1 MHAARW
7 TALIAVVL
15 VVMMSD
21 HHGASAA
28 EVTVDVGSKRFT
40 ESYILGEILTRVAAR
55 DGTARGRH
63 KPGLGNTGIVFAALT
78 SGAIDLY
85 AEYTGTIAHE
95 LLKDPGLRE
104 LDALNRALDRY
115 GLVALVPLG
124 FNNTYALAMREED
137 AAKRGISKIS
147 DLAAHK
153 DLRFGLSQEFV
164 HRKDG
169 WPALAAGY
177 GFSARPRGIDHGLAY
192 EALASAQVDV
202 IDMYSTDAKQVRYR
216 LRVLDDDRKVFP
228 AYEAVVLVRKDL
240 QTRAPGA
247 WSSLQTLAG
256 ALNARTMTAMNA
268 EAELDGHSF
277 QAVAERF
284 LAAREG
290 APVADSRGRSRFLA
304 ALLGPDLA
312 RLAGQHVL
320 LVVVSLAAAV
330 LVGIPL
336 GVWADRSPTVGR
348 VILAVVAVIQTI
360 PSLALLAFLIPIMS
374 SIGTAPAL
382 VALFL
387 YSLLPIVRNTL
398 SGLQDIP
405 FALREAAL
413 SLALGG
419 KTRLLI
425 IELPLAT
432 RAILAGVK
440 TSAVLN
446 VGTATIAAFIGAGG
460 FGERIASG
468 LALNDNAMLLA
479 GAIPAAVLALLV
491 QTLFDG
497 VERYG
502 LSPGLRLA
510 TSGRRD

>member
-1 MHAARW
+1 MLLAG
-7 TALIAVVL
+7 IN
-15 VVMMSD
+15 
-21 HHGASAA
+21 GASAA
-28 EVTVDVGSKRFT
+28 EITVNVGSKRFT
-40 ESYILGEILTRVAAR
+40 ESYILGEILTRVASGDATVR
-55 DGTARGRH
+55 AHH

-85 AEYTGTIAHE
+85 PEYTGTIAHE
-95 LLKDPGLRE
+95 LLKEPGLQD
-104 LDALNRALDRY
+104 LDALNRALERL
-115 GLVALVPLG
+115 GLVALVRLG
-124 FNNTYALAMREED
+124 FNNTYALAMREDD
-137 AAKRGISKIS
+137 AEKRGIRTIS
-147 DLAAHK
+147 DLKSHQ

-169 WPALAAGY
+169 WPALASTY
-177 GFSARPRGIDHGLAY
+177 GFSTHPRGIDHGLAY
-192 EALASAQVDV
+192 EALAAAQVDI

-216 LRVLDDDRKVFP
+216 LRVLLDDRRVFP
-228 AYEAVVLVRKDL
+228 AYEAVVLARKDL
-240 QTRAPGA
+240 QSKSPGTWRALHKLEGVLSERA
-247 WSSLQTLAG
+247 
-256 ALNARTMTAMNA
+256 MTAMNA
-268 EAELDGHSF
+268 EAELEGRSF
-277 QAVAERF
+277 QAVADRF
-284 LAAREG
+284 LAGQSSSAV
-290 APVADSRGRSRFLA
+290 APSPARSRFID

-312 RLAGQHVL
+312 RLAGQHLL
-320 LVVVSLAAAV
+320 LVVVSLAGAV
-330 LVGIPL
+330 VVGIPL
-336 GVWADRSPTVGR
+336 GVWADRSPQAGKA
-348 VILAVVAVIQTI
+348 ILAVVAVVQTV

-413 SLALGG
+413 SLALSE

-432 RAILAGVK
+432 RSILAGVK

-479 GAIPAAVLALLV
+479 GAVPAAALALLV
-491 QTLFDG
+491 QGVFDWF
-497 VERYG
+497 ERYG

-510 TSGRRD
+510 SSGRRE

>member
-1 MHAARW
+1 MRSALALFAA
-7 TALIAVVL
+7 VL
-15 VVMMSD
+15 VMLSC
-21 HHGASAA
+21 HHATRAA
-28 EVTVDVGSKRFT
+28 EITVNVGSKRFT

-55 DGTARGRH
+55 DSAIRAHH

-95 LLKDPGLRE
+95 LLKDAGLRDV
-104 LDALNRALDRY
+104 DALNRALDRY

-124 FNNTYALAMREED
+124 FNNTYALAMREDD
-137 AAKRGISKIS
+137 ADKRGITKIS
-147 DLAAHK
+147 DLVAHK
-153 DLRFGLSQEFV
+153 DLRYGLSQEFV

-169 WPALAAGY
+169 WPALMSAY
-177 GFSARPRGIDHGLAY
+177 GFSASPRGIDHGLAY
-192 EALASAQVDV
+192 EALAAGQIDV

-216 LRVLDDDRKVFP
+216 LRVLADDRKVFP
-228 AYEAVVLVRKDL
+228 PYEAVVLVRKDL
-240 QTRAPGA
+240 QARAPGVWNA
-247 WSSLQTLAG
+247 LPTLAG
-256 ALNARTMTAMNA
+256 ALSERTMTAMNA
-268 EAELDGHSF
+268 EAELDGRSF
-277 QAVAERF
+277 HEVADRF
-284 LAAREG
+284 LAARQG
-290 APVADSRGRSRFLA
+290 AQAVDTASRSRFLA

-320 LVVVSLAAAV
+320 LVVVSLIAAV
-330 LVGIPL
+330 VVGIPL
-336 GVWADRSPTVGR
+336 GVWADRSPAVGR

-413 SLALGG
+413 SLALGA

-425 IELPLAT
+425 IELPLAS

-479 GAIPAAVLALLV
+479 GAVPAAVLALLV
-491 QTLFDG
+491 QALFDG
-497 VERYG
+497 IERYG

-510 TSGRRD
+510 SSGRRD